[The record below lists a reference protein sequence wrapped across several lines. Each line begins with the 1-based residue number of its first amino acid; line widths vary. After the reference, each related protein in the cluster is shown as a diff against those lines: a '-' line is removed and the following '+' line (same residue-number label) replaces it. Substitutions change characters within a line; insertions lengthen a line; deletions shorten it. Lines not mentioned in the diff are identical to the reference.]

1 MHDLLNE
8 IRYALR
14 AIHKAPGFSVTVIA
28 TLAIGLGAT
37 VAIFSVVNALL
48 LRPLPYPDSDR
59 LVMVWQ
65 DMTRRGGPDR
75 EWFTPPDYVDLREQ
89 TSSFAAVAAV
99 GGWGPAMTTP
109 DGAEAVGGAIVSSA
123 WFDVVG
129 VRPLLGTAF
138 TAETETPG
146 SPPVVVLSHGLW
158 QRHYGGDAAVIGRTI
173 LLNDVSYE
181 IVGVMPAGFRDP
193 LFDAELWRSR
203 IIDPTGDCGRGCYTL
218 RVLAR
223 LNPGVELATA
233 SADANVVAARLAAE
247 YRPNRDVAFN
257 VVGLKADLTA
267 EARPALIGLALAVA
281 LLLLIAIVNV
291 ANLLVARAGVR
302 EREMAIRTAMGAG
315 RGVIIR
321 QILIETMVL
330 GVIGAAAAALVAVWA
345 VDVLRALAP
354 AGTPRIE
361 DVAVDA
367 TSLGFALGA
376 GLIAAVAAALG
387 PAFHASRGRPADAL
401 KDAGGHRTSVGRR
414 RLRSG
419 LVVAEIAIALT
430 LLIASG
436 LTLRSLARL
445 QQVDPGFRTD
455 GLVTGEYFLPP
466 SRYEGG
472 EQVRAFIAEVRERVV
487 ALPGI
492 TAVAITSSLPM
503 NAGADSDFDF
513 RVEGRVLGPDEQ
525 PPATWF
531 RSVSPDWFELMGTPI
546 VAGRDFNEDDRTGS
560 DVWSV
565 IINEEFRRR
574 HFPDEDPVGRRLIL
588 GGEQSAEIVGVAA
601 NTRHRGLGSAP
612 VVELFMTSMQFAGRD
627 VIIVA
632 HAATDPATAG
642 AAVRDEI
649 RRIDAALPPPAFRA
663 VNEFVQQSIALP
675 RLFSAFFTFFALV
688 ALLLAGVGVY
698 GLTAYTV
705 GQRRQEIGIRVALG
719 ARAADVIGMV
729 LRQSMLLTAAG
740 LAIGLIGAVALARP
754 IAVLLFEMG
763 PYDIVT
769 FSAVSAMLVTI
780 TLIAS
785 WLPARGAASV
795 DPLDALRSE

>member
-1 MHDLLNE
+1 
-8 IRYALR
+8 
-14 AIHKAPGFSVTVIA
+14 
-28 TLAIGLGAT
+28 
-37 VAIFSVVNALL
+37 
-48 LRPLPYPDSDR
+48 
-59 LVMVWQ
+59 
-65 DMTRRGGPDR
+65 
-75 EWFTPPDYVDLREQ
+75 
-89 TSSFAAVAAV
+89 
-99 GGWGPAMTTP
+99 
-109 DGAEAVGGAIVSSA
+109 
-123 WFDVVG
+123 
-129 VRPLLGTAF
+129 
-138 TAETETPG
+138 
-146 SPPVVVLSHGLW
+146 
-158 QRHYGGDAAVIGRTI
+158 VIGRTI
-173 LLNDVSYE
+173 LLNDVSHE

-203 IIDPTGDCGRGCYTL
+203 TIDPTGDCGRGCYTM

-223 LNPGVELATA
+223 LNPGVALATA

-247 YRPNRDVAFN
+247 YPPNRDVAFN

-267 EARPALIGLALAVA
+267 EARPALTGLALAVA
-281 LLLLIAIVNV
+281 LLLLIAVVNV
-291 ANLLVARAGVR
+291 ANLLIARAGVR
-302 EREMAIRTAMGAG
+302 EREMAIRTAIGAG
-315 RGVIIR
+315 RGAIIR

-354 AGTPRIE
+354 EGTPRIE

-367 TSLGFALGA
+367 TSLGFALVA

-387 PAFHASRGRPADAL
+387 PAFHASRGRAADAL

-414 RLRSG
+414 RVRSG

-430 LLIASG
+430 LLIGSG

-455 GLVTGEYFLPP
+455 GLVAGAYFLPS

-472 EQVRAFIAEVRERVV
+472 EQVRAFIAEARERVA

-492 TAVAITSSLPM
+492 TAVTITSSLPM
-503 NAGADSDFDF
+503 NAGADSDFGF
-513 RVEGRVLGPDEQ
+513 RVEGRPLGHDELA
-525 PPATWF
+525 PATWF
-531 RSVSPDWFELMGTPI
+531 RSVSPDWFEVMGTPI
-546 VAGRDFNEDDRTGS
+546 VAGRDFNADDRTGS

-574 HFPDEDPVGRRLIL
+574 HFPGEDPVGRRLIL
-588 GGEQSAEIVGVAA
+588 GGDQLAEIVGVAA
-601 NTRHRGLGSAP
+601 NTRHRGLGSVP
-612 VVELFMTSMQFAGRD
+612 IVELFMTSMQFARRD
-627 VIIVA
+627 VIVVA
-632 HAATDPATAG
+632 HAVTDLATAG

-663 VNEFVQQSIALP
+663 VDEYVQQSIALP

-719 ARAADVIGMV
+719 ARAADVVGMV
-729 LRQSMLLTAAG
+729 VRQSMLLTAGG
-740 LAIGLIGAVALARP
+740 LAIGLFGAVALARP

-769 FSAVSAMLVTI
+769 FVAVSAMLATI
-780 TLIAS
+780 TLFAS